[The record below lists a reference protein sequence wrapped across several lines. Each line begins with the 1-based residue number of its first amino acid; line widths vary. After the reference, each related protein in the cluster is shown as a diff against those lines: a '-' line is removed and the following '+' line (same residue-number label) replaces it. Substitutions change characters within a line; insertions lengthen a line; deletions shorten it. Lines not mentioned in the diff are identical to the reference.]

1 MLNKILNW
9 VRGKEE
15 PSAQGNPSIEFGR
28 YSDNNKMSGKVRRW
42 KDADSLFKEKN
53 YAASV
58 DAFFD
63 YLKDDAVQNVR
74 YTRNGDTASFELFQ
88 GSKIIRGEIRDNR
101 LSADVKLALMA
112 EPSVPVMRR
121 LLEMNFGLYYSR
133 FALNNNELCMRF
145 DTDLST
151 ANPNKL
157 YYGLKELATKSDKQ
171 DDLLIEDF
179 SHLAAV
185 DQDHIT
191 PLSEKE
197 KQVKYDSMI
206 SWIDETLEKIAGI
219 DADKFSGGISYL
231 LLSLVYRI
239 DFLITPEG
247 QLLNLLEKI
256 GAIYFKKDERSI
268 VDKNRDMIEA
278 FRELKTKPR
287 EEIFKNLFRS
297 KYTFSI
303 VTPQVHK
310 VMADAIHEANEN
322 MLWYRDNGYEY
333 FANKLMEY
341 GLSYCQYSYSLPRPI
356 TLLVRLFMQVN
367 YPSFFK
373 ALGYTEDLYD
383 TGSGRFKEDTIIR
396 YIRTVE
402 AQWKE
407 RYPYMSFR
415 TEGLN
420 FSGLLAFNY
429 SFTTQI
435 EKLNMDIP
443 A

>member
-1 MLNKILNW
+1 MLNKFLNW

-15 PSAQGNPSIEFGR
+15 PAAQNNIAVDFGR
-28 YSDNNKMSGKVRRW
+28 YSDNNKVPGKVRRW
-42 KDADSLFKEKN
+42 KEADNLFKEKN

-63 YLKDDAVQNVR
+63 YLKDDGIQNVR
-74 YTRNGDTASFELFQ
+74 YTRNGDTATFELYQ
-88 GSKIIRGEIRDNR
+88 GSKIIRGAIRENR
-101 LSADVKLALMA
+101 LSADVKLALMP

-133 FALNNNELCMRF
+133 FALNNKELCMRF
-145 DTDLST
+145 DTDLNT

-179 SHLAAV
+179 ALLEAV
-185 DQDHIT
+185 DLEHIT
-191 PLSEKE
+191 PLSDAE
-197 KQVKYDSMI
+197 KQVKYDFLQH
-206 SWIDETLEKIAGI
+206 WIAETLDKIAAV

-247 QLLNLLEKI
+247 QLLNQLEKI

-268 VDKNRDMIEA
+268 VDKNREMIETLRQLQA
-278 FRELKTKPR
+278 RSK
-287 EEIFKNLFRS
+287 EEIFKTLFRS

-322 MLWYRDNGYEY
+322 MHWYRDNGYEY
-333 FANKLMEY
+333 FANRLMEY

-356 TLLVRLFMQVN
+356 TLLIKLFMEVN

-373 ALGYTEDLYD
+373 ALGYNEPYFD
-383 TGSGRFKEDTIIR
+383 TATNRFKEDAVIK
-396 YIRTVE
+396 YIRNVE
-402 AQWKE
+402 GQWRE
-407 RYPYMSFR
+407 RYPYMSFG
-415 TEGLN
+415 TEALN
-420 FSGLLAFNY
+420 FSGLTAFNN